1 MLPEKVWR
9 TNIAKPASEVK
20 NSAKDVKIS
29 KVVKEEPKAPRD
41 PALMGMPRMDARDD
55 ETPADVV
62 NLAKRSGKPQ
72 VGGKQQASSA
82 EKAQANAVIGEKEE
96 EEDDDDGEETVLD
109 AVRSREAVRAR
120 LEADAAEAKDMAKKR
135 LEAKREKDRVKQFR
149 RIERE
154 RESMDPEL
162 VQKRKMILETM
173 SGPSAGCVL
182 AHACQHVHAFKIIR
196 QLIYTVCSFQNMCL
210 PCYA

>member
-9 TNIAKPASEVK
+9 TNIPKPASEVK
-20 NSAKDVKIS
+20 NSAKDLKNGHKDVKAR
-29 KVVKEEPKAPRD
+29 KEEQKLPRD
-41 PALMGMPRMDARDD
+41 PALKGMPRMDARDEAPPD
-55 ETPADVV
+55 LV
-62 NLAKRSGKPQ
+62 NLAKRMGKIAP
-72 VGGKQQASSA
+72 KQQPSLQ
-82 EKAQANAVIGEKEE
+82 EKAQDFVSEEGEE
-96 EEDDDDGEETVLD
+96 EEEEEDDDGEETVLD

-162 VQKRKMILETM
+162 VQKRKMILESM
-173 SGPSAGCVL
+173 SGPSARYL
-182 AHACQHVHAFKIIR
+182 NSHACAS
-196 QLIYTVCSFQNMCL
+196 L
-210 PCYA
+210 